1 MSFSQRVG
9 HTGLIAGAFFAIGTS
24 ALWQLDL
31 SAHAAEAQPTG
42 AAKQEQVAV
51 KGMQRSFITY
61 VPRTLKPN
69 APLLFV
75 FHGSGG
81 DGDSMRDVTAHEFE
95 QLADRDGFVVVYPDG
110 FKRHGTIAA
119 KARPSPRA

>member
-1 MSFSQRVG
+1 MISSPRVKQIV
-9 HTGLIAGAFFAIGTS
+9 LMAS
-24 ALWQLDL
+24 AMLVFGVAQ
-31 SAHAAEAQPTG
+31 AAEPQLTG
-42 AAKQEQVAV
+42 TVKMERLAV

-81 DGDSMRDVTAHEFE
+81 DGDSMRDVTARAFDM
-95 QLADRDGFVVVYPDG
+95 LADREGFVVVYPDG
-110 FKRHGTIAA
+110 FQTTWNDCRKGSPQP
-119 KARPSPRA
+119 ARVM